1 MKFIFALLFL
11 FLLGCETA
19 PYTHRKQFILVS
31 PSQEMK
37 LGAQAYQD
45 TLSKAKV
52 VSTGQ
57 QSEQILRVGK
67 RLAPYA
73 DEDLR
78 SRKLSPFEWE
88 FKLIDDPKTVN
99 AWCLPGGKVAF
110 YTGILPLC
118 KDDAGVAAVM
128 GHEIGHAIARHGA
141 ERMTTG
147 SLLETLG
154 DVLDVGF
161 SKSSPQSKEA
171 IRTVYG
177 ISSGLG
183 ALKFSRDQESEADH
197 IGLMLMAKAGYDPKE
212 ALEFWKRMQAN
223 AQGSQ
228 PEFLSTHPSDSTRIA
243 NIQHL
248 LPQAQAL
255 YSPKS
260 SP

>member
-1 MKFIFALLFL
+1 MT
-11 FLLGCETA
+11 LGT
-19 PYTHRKQFILVS
+19 
-31 PSQEMK
+31 
-37 LGAQAYQD
+37 QAYSE

-52 VSTGQ
+52 LSSGAQ
-57 QSEQILRVGK
+57 AEQVLRVGK
-67 RLAPYA
+67 QLAPFA

-78 SRKLSPFEWE
+78 KAKLPPFAWE

-147 SLLETLG
+147 TLLGTIG
-154 DVLDVGF
+154 DILDVGF
-161 SKSSPQSKEA
+161 SKTSPEKKEA
-171 IRTVYG
+171 ILSVYG
-177 ISSGLG
+177 IGSGLG

-223 AQGSQ
+223 SQGSQ